1 MVKNTPILTV
11 IRMNS
16 AKLVAALVMICL
28 GSGLSL
34 QAQNQFLLTFRGTTY
49 QTNASGNVVARPA
62 TEQTWLSEAA
72 QAGGVTDTSGMAVV
86 YHVARSIF
94 DFGDTID
101 VVNRASGATLT
112 SLVVFFFGD
121 ENDFGQNL
129 GRTAL
134 TNSIGTQT
142 RRVDQLYIYYNNS
155 FQSQQALGSAFTTK
169 RFISDRFGNL
179 HGTVDAEL
187 NYLMLPAG
195 TNVTRMFVGTFTTT
209 KPFVPGQ

>member
-1 MVKNTPILTV
+1 
-11 IRMNS
+11 MNS
-16 AKLVAALVMICL
+16 AKLVAALAMICL

-34 QAQNQFLLTFRGTTY
+34 QAQNEFLLTFRGTTY

-86 YHVARSIF
+86 YHVAGSY
-94 DFGDTID
+94 FGDTID

-112 SLVVFFFGD
+112 SLVGFFFGD
-121 ENDFGQNL
+121 ENDGDL

-142 RRVDQLYIYYNNS
+142 RRVDQLYVYYNNN
-155 FQSQQALGSAFTTK
+155 FQSKDALGSAFTTK
-169 RFISDRFGNL
+169 RFMSDRFGNL